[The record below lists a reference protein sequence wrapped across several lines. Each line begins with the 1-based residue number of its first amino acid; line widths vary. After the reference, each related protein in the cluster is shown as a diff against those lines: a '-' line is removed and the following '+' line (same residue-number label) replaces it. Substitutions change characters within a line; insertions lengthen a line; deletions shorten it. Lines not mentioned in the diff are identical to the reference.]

1 MRRLREVIRLK
12 RPELRAK
19 TTLDFCIT
27 NISPKIWR
35 IWFCNYGIR
44 LIWLRVNNGYSQN
57 KEATSGNAFESVGKI
72 KKNADDLTERDYW

>member
-57 KEATSGNAFESVGKI
+57 SRGHFRERVWVGWKD
-72 KKNADDLTERDYW
+72 KKKRWWLNGKRLL